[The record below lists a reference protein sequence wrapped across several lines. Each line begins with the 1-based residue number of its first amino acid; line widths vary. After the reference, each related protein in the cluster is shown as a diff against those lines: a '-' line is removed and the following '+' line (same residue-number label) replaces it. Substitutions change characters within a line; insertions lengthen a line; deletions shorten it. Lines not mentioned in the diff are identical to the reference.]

1 MNSTQLANR
10 LGEVI
15 LSGTWIANTNIKD
28 QIENLD
34 YTIANKQVQSLNT
47 IAILAQHIHYYV
59 SGIKNVFVNG
69 NLEIRDKFSFDFP
82 PITSQ
87 KQWKSFQNLFWKDT
101 EELIQHISHLSES
114 ELKNPFVDEKYG
126 NYQRNI
132 DGLIEHTYYHLGQI
146 VLIKKMIESSYIT

>member
-87 KQWKSFQNLFWKDT
+87 KQWESFQNLFWKDT
-101 EELIQHISHLSES
+101 EELIEYISHLSES
-114 ELKNPFVDEKYG
+114 ELQNPFVDEKYG
-126 NYQRNI
+126 SYQRNI

-146 VLIKKMIESSYIT
+146 VLIKKMIESS

>member
-10 LGEVI
+10 LKEVI
-15 LSGTWIANTNIKD
+15 LNGTWIANTNIKA

-34 YTIANKQVQSLNT
+34 YTVANKQIQSLNN
-47 IAILAQHIHYYV
+47 IAVLAQHIHYYV

-87 KQWKSFQNLFWKDT
+87 KQWESFQNLFWKDT
-101 EELIQHISHLSES
+101 EELIQHISDLSNS
-114 ELKNPFVDEKYG
+114 ELQNPFVDEKYG
-126 NYQRNI
+126 SYQRNI
-132 DGLIEHTYYHLGQI
+132 DGLIEHAYYHLGQI
-146 VLIKKMIESSYIT
+146 VLIKKMIESS

>member
-34 YTIANKQVQSLNT
+34 YTIANKQVQSLNI

-114 ELKNPFVDEKYG
+114 ELQNPFVEEKYG
-126 NYQRNI
+126 SYQRNL
-132 DGLIEHTYYHLGQI
+132 DGLIEHAYYHLGQI
-146 VLIKKMIESSYIT
+146 VLIKKMIESPYIT